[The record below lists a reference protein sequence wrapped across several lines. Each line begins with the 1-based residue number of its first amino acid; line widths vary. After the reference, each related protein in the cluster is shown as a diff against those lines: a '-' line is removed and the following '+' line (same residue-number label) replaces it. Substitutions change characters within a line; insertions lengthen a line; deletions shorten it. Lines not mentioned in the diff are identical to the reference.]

1 MEDRNRMYKFLS
13 IEAKSY
19 NNELRTLL
27 IYRAVI

>member
-1 MEDRNRMYKFLS
+1 MGDRSSKYKFLS

-27 IYRAVI
+27 IYGAVI